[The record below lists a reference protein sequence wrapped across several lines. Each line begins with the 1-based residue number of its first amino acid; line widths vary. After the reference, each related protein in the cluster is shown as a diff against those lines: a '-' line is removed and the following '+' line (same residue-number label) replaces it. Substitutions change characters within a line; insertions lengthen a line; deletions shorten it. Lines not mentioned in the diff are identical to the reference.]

1 MTESTQSSPAGR
13 ERTPLGQRLLDNPF
27 LLLVAGIV
35 VMAVF
40 YTLWGLVEVLTLPEA
55 PLP

>member
-1 MTESTQSSPAGR
+1 MTTEKDTEHEEI
-13 ERTPLGQRLLDNPF
+13 ERIPRLQKFFDRPF
-27 LLLVAGIV
+27 LLLALGML

-40 YTLWGLVEVLTLPEA
+40 YTLWGIWEIYSLPEA